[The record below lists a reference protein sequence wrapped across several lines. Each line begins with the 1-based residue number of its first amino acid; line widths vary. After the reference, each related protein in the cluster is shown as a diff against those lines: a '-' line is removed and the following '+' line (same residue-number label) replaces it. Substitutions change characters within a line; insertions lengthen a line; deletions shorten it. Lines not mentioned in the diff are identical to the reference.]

1 MSMHTNNP
9 GAAPP
14 RIAGLIFII
23 VLATFFSAPVFA
35 LGLGDITVNSHLKQR
50 LDAVIELVVGENEDV
65 ADLKVFL
72 GERRPGSDQD
82 LAPPLLLRLLTFEV
96 QWEGPGAPRIL
107 VGSKE
112 PISEPAFSFPIE
124 VLSRKSRVTR
134 IYSVLLNPAGYV
146 ARPQRRE
153 PAATTA
159 VRRVPALRPPAPD
172 AAPGDTYL
180 VQPGDTLSAI
190 GFRVRPDKSISGW
203 QMALALFEANPD
215 AFIDNDVNKLKAGAT
230 LVIPSM
236 AQVRRKTAQEA
247 RAEIIGVR
255 PTQVAAAPVPPAPAA
270 AEAAEP
276 AAPDQAAA
284 EPDQPDYLFKILSPE
299 EEQSLKLKEAEAAA
313 PAGMTGEAASA
324 APDEAQ
330 PEAPPQEAMV
340 AEAREPAPAA
350 AVAQP
355 AEAAAPAEAAGVPD
369 EAERGKVDEEMQEIT
384 RESEQLRGEVESLRA
399 RLQETNRQLLELAEI
414 MKRQQETS
422 LFRFTGDR
430 TTLSAVAGLLVVLI
444 GLLLLLLLRQ
454 STIYMAARSQR

>member
-14 RIAGLIFII
+14 RIAGLIFIL
-23 VLATFFSAPVFA
+23 VLATFFSGPVFA
-35 LGLGDITVNSHLKQR
+35 LGLGDITVHSHLKQR

-72 GERRPGSDQD
+72 GARRPGSDQD
-82 LAPPLLLRLLTFEV
+82 LAPPLLLRQLTFEV
-96 QWEGPGAPRIL
+96 QREGPGAPRIL

-153 PAATTA
+153 PAETTA

-215 AFIDNDVNKLKAGAT
+215 AFINNDVNKLKAGAT

-236 AQVRRKTAQEA
+236 AQARRKTAQEA

-255 PTQVAAAPVPPAPAA
+255 PTQVAAAPAA
-270 AEAAEP
+270 AEAAPEP
-276 AAPDQAAA
+276 AAPDQAAQ
-284 EPDQPDYLFKILSPE
+284 PDQPDYLFKILSPE

-313 PAGMTGEAASA
+313 PAGMSGETEAAA
-324 APDEAQ
+324 AGETA
-330 PEAPPQEAMV
+330 PEVTAAM
-340 AEAREPAPAA
+340 EPEPAPAETMAQA
-350 AVAQP
+350 AEQ
-355 AEAAAPAEAAGVPD
+355 EAPTAAMGAAGD
-369 EAERGKVDEEMQEIT
+369 TGRQAMNEEMQEIT

>member
-14 RIAGLIFII
+14 RIAGLIFIL
-23 VLATFFSAPVFA
+23 VLATFFSGPVFA
-35 LGLGDITVNSHLKQR
+35 LGLGDITVHSHLKQR
-50 LDAVIELVVGENEDV
+50 LDAVIELVVGANEDV

-72 GERRPGSDQD
+72 GARRPGSDQD
-82 LAPPLLLRLLTFEV
+82 LAPPLLLRQLTFEV
-96 QWEGPGAPRIL
+96 QREGPGAPRIL

-153 PAATTA
+153 PAETTA

-215 AFIDNDVNKLKAGAT
+215 AFINNDVNKLKAGAT

-255 PTQVAAAPVPPAPAA
+255 PTQVAAAPAA
-270 AEAAEP
+270 AEAAPEP
-276 AAPDQAAA
+276 AAPDQAAQ
-284 EPDQPDYLFKILSPE
+284 PDQPDYLFKILSPE

-313 PAGMTGEAASA
+313 PAGMSGETEAAA
-324 APDEAQ
+324 AGETA
-330 PEAPPQEAMV
+330 PEVTAGMEP
-340 AEAREPAPAA
+340 EPAPAETMAQA
-350 AVAQP
+350 AEQ
-355 AEAAAPAEAAGVPD
+355 EAPTAATGAAGD
-369 EAERGKVDEEMQEIT
+369 TGRQAMNEEMQEIT